1 MEAVEYRLH
10 VDRAD
15 FVSQLVLLATTL
27 NEDTPKAYLSFQD
40 GWLIIATDQSNA
52 ILSAEGLW
60 PGTVEADTLWI
71 AKMSKNLPP
80 GDPFE
85 IRVHNEKLCLG
96 SFSVPCCVLDPA
108 QHRQRKK
115 PLPRDAWN
123 RILIASEHLEQFHL
137 GKDELAKIVDECRQ
151 RHPSTWTRQ
160 EQEMIDAISKAW
172 AQLAIFGIEPADLRD
187 AIYAAVRQ
195 GMTRNS
201 E

>member
-1 MEAVEYRLH
+1 MEAVEYRLL

-15 FVSQLVLLATTL
+15 FVSQLALLATTL
-27 NEDTPKAYLSFQD
+27 NEDTLRAYLTFQD

-71 AKMSKNLPP
+71 AQISKSLPP

-85 IRVHNEKLCLG
+85 IRIRDEKLCLG
-96 SFSVPCCVLDPA
+96 SFRIPCCVLDPT
-108 QHRQRKK
+108 QHRHRKK
-115 PLPRDAWN
+115 PFPRDAWN
-123 RILIASEHLEQFHL
+123 RILIASEYLEQFHL
-137 GKDELAKIVDECRQ
+137 GKDELAKIVEECIN
-151 RHPSTWTRQ
+151 HKPSTWTRQ
-160 EQEMIDAISKAW
+160 EQNMIDAISKAW
-172 AQLAIFGIEPADLRD
+172 AQLAVFGIEPADLRD
-187 AIYAAVRQ
+187 AIYAAIRK